1 VYVSANI
8 GETRHYQLSEALLI
22 YKGSNNDCFI
32 SRHGVAKGNTE
43 SVSPVLLPA
52 QPLTKVFIE
61 SLLTSLGGG
70 PDTEVLPSNVLAK
83 SNRLIAW
90 WTPKKKQRMFFTTR
104 DTTVAKL
111 NGKMF
116 SHPALV
122 WLVSGKRLSIRA
134 LMANERPEASTKLAV
149 APYWN
154 LADTGEVCLGN
165 SRTPNTTSVGS
176 LEGWEKGF
184 FESTFTHSNVGR
196 STRHPDGFAA
206 LWQSL
211 TAKDVPFPD
220 DALIPLPQTLSSFI
234 QGKQQ

>member
-1 VYVSANI
+1 M
-8 GETRHYQLSEALLI
+8 
-22 YKGSNNDCFI
+22 
-32 SRHGVAKGNTE
+32 
-43 SVSPVLLPA
+43 LLPA

-70 PDTEVLPSNVLAK
+70 PDAEVFPSNVPAK

-90 WTPKKKQRMFFTTR
+90 WTPKKNHRMFFTAR
-104 DTTVAKL
+104 DAEVAKL

-116 SHPALV
+116 PQPVLV
-122 WLVSGKRLSIRA
+122 WLVRDKQLFIRA
-134 LMANERPEASTKLAV
+134 LPQSERPEASTKLCV

-154 LADTGEVCLGN
+154 LSEAGQVCLGDT
-165 SRTPNTTSVGS
+165 RTPNTTSVSS

-206 LWQSL
+206 LWKCL
-211 TAKDVPFPD
+211 AAKDVPFPD

-234 QGKQQ
+234 QGKNQ